1 MVSQGR
7 SLIRTCTLAGMAVI
21 AFILALVEPAFAAKF
36 DSTYNQILGLPSRKV
51 IWFIA
56 QMHLYMGS
64 FVLAIPMFV
73 VVIEYVGFKS
83 KSKKFDDL
91 AYEFCS
97 LLSVAY
103 AVTAALGGTLAFA
116 LMTLYP
122 TFWGFM
128 SSMFKDVMWIYAL
141 LFFGETFTL
150 YIYYYGW
157 HAFTDYTQMIA
168 KKWRM
173 VFQTVGWIGTVFGF
187 LFTIDV
193 KAVMPY
199 ATLEDGSK
207 HYWLTGDQPSL
218 IGCTILLAGVSF
230 LLINHK
236 KGFHIF
242 LGVWLNI
249 FGTWI
254 MYLANSWASFMMSPV
269 GVDEAGQITIS
280 AFEAVINPLWG
291 PVAVHRLLGNL
302 AFGGFVGGAYAAVK
316 FIGSSSAEEKAHY
329 DWMGYVS
336 NFVGLCGLIPLP
348 FAGYYLGRQVYSN
361 SAVMGNNMMGG
372 DFSWTFII
380 QAMLVGGLFL
390 VSTYYLW
397 SGMCRIP
404 GSERYHKWFKFL
416 LGALVISFMTWLTPH
431 NMPLSGEESA
441 QMGGGQF
448 HPVLKFAG
456 LMPAKNA
463 VVNMI
468 ILSTFFSFVLYR
480 RGNKKDL
487 VPISKQGRAPYIAIP
502 IAGAICIA
510 LVGQYGYYLYTL
522 DPATLDLPDD
532 EMRRGFFQMAGMAL
546 FTNNALVVIACILAL
561 VFNKPV
567 AGQYV
572 YLFGTGAIVTGW
584 FGYEGF
590 LVMEKASPFLR
601 NVAVSQ
607 FLELISCIILV
618 VTIDIFAFK
627 DSKEIAPIQW
637 GKIPERSQYA
647 LIALTILIAFN
658 MGLMGFIRSGLRVNW
673 HIFGVM
679 EDTSQWSFTLDNMWL
694 TMIVSTA
701 VFCTLSIIA
710 FGFWLSNLAHPA
722 EEHGADESPEAL
734 PGAAVEAPGSAAS

>member
-1 MVSQGR
+1 MFNRNRGVIGTF
-7 SLIRTCTLAGMAVI
+7 LFAVI
-21 AFILALVEPAFAAKF
+21 AAITLLAEPAFAAKF
-36 DSTYNQILGLPSRKV
+36 DNVYNQILGLPSRKV

-64 FVLAIPMFV
+64 FVLAVPMFV
-73 VVIEYVGFKS
+73 VVVEFVGYKS
-83 KSKKFDDL
+83 NSKKFDDL

-103 AVTAALGGTLAFA
+103 ATTAALGGLLAFA

-128 SSMFKDVMWIYAL
+128 SSIFKEVMWVYAL
-141 LFFGETFTL
+141 LFFGETFAL
-150 YIYYYGW
+150 YLYYYGW
-157 HAFTDYTQMIA
+157 HAMSDT
-168 KKWRM
+168 KKVFSKKVRT
-173 VFQTVGWIGTVFGF
+173 VFQAIGWGITALGVA
-187 LFTIDV
+187 FTGDWYTMGV
-193 KAVMPY
+193 HV
-199 ATLEDGSK
+199 E
-207 HYWLTGDQPSL
+207 GDQPSL
-218 IGCTILLAGVSF
+218 IGVTIVLAGISF
-230 LLINHK
+230 LVLNHT
-236 KGFHIF
+236 KGIHIF
-242 LGVWLNI
+242 LGIWLNI

-254 MYLANSWASFMMSPV
+254 MYLANSWAAFMMSPV
-269 GVDEAGQITIS
+269 GINEAGEFIGTSFQAMT
-280 AFEAVINPLWG
+280 NPLWG
-291 PVAVHRLLGNL
+291 PIAIHRILGNL
-302 AFGGFVGGAYAAVK
+302 AFGGFVGGSYAAVK
-316 FIGSSSAEEKAHY
+316 FIGAKTAEEKAHY

-431 NMPLSGEESA
+431 NMPLSAEESA

-480 RGNKKDL
+480 RGNKTDL
-487 VPISKQGRAPYIAIP
+487 VPISKQGKGPYIAIP
-502 IAGAICIA
+502 IAALICIA
-510 LVGQYGYYLYTL
+510 LVGQYAIYLYTL

-532 EMRRGFFQMAGMAL
+532 EMRRGFFKMAGMAL
-546 FTNNALVVIACILAL
+546 FTNNFLVVCAVVLAL
-561 VFNKPV
+561 FFDKPV
-567 AGQYV
+567 AGQYL
-572 YLFGTGAIVTGW
+572 YLFGTAAIVTGW

-590 LVMEKASPFLR
+590 LVMEQASPFLR

-618 VTIDIFAFK
+618 VTIDIYAFK

-637 GKIPERSQYA
+637 GKIPDRSQYA
-647 LIALTILIAFN
+647 LIALTIIIAFN

-679 EDTSQWSFTLDNMWL
+679 EDTSPWSFTLDNMWL

-701 VFCTLSIIA
+701 VFLTLTIIA
-710 FGFWLSNLAHPA
+710 FGFWLSTLAHPK
-722 EEHGADESPEAL
+722 EEYGTDEV
-734 PGAAVEAPGSAAS
+734 AATAQPSGSAAS